1 MRIRVNLMQKEKGD
15 LHILFACVLL
25 VLLPVISI
33 GIGYGLQKYTISG
46 RLETFLQPIEET
58 KNEIFNRERGL
69 GIAPVFKYKII
80 SIKRKDVPL
89 PHESNGPRKDQ
100 DLRFSKK
107 DITRQSFKQ
116 RYQGHTYDILKNDL
130 AFNTANGTRPKNTN
144 VSLSPTPHSPKWL
157 GETKEKNKT
166 SSEAIYI
173 KAVKFKKEKNQS
185 ETILLYAD
193 RFFEPT
199 VFGLDGINPYGA
211 TLRLVVDIGDA
222 SYINKKYSKVSV
234 EGRIIKQIRFHHDGD
249 VNKLRMVIDLE
260 SAEGYTVDQF
270 FYSKENIYR
279 LNISLKKDVA
289 SKTM

>member
-1 MRIRVNLMQKEKGD
+1 MQEEKGD

-25 VLLPVISI
+25 FLVSLISI

-46 RLETFLQPIEET
+46 RLETFLQPIEEI

-69 GIAPVFKYKII
+69 GRAPVFKYKII
-80 SIKRKDVPL
+80 SKKRKEVPL

-100 DLRFSKK
+100 DLGFSKK
-107 DITRQSFKQ
+107 DITSQSFKQ
-116 RYQGHTYDILKNDL
+116 RYQGHTSDILKNDL
-130 AFNTANGTRPKNTN
+130 PFNTANGTRPKNTK
-144 VSLSPTPHSPKWL
+144 VSLNPTPHSPKWL
-157 GETKEKNKT
+157 GKTKEKNKT

-199 VFGLDGINPYGA
+199 VFGLDGVNPYGA
-211 TLRLVVDIGDA
+211 SLRLVVDIGDA

-234 EGRIIKQIRFHHDGD
+234 EGRIIKQIRFHHYGD

-260 SAEGYTVDQF
+260 STEGYIVDQF
-270 FYSKENIYR
+270 FYSKENIYY
-279 LNISLKKDVA
+279 LNISLKKDVD